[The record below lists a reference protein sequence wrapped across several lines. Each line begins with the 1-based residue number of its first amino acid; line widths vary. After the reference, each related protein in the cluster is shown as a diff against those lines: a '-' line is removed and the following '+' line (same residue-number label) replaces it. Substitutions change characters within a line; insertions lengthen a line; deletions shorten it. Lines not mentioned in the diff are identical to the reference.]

1 MISLHTSVVY
11 FLGLRL
17 ILQTRTYFMAVIKDS
32 ARFEIGRNFL
42 RQKNPVPTALFFSL
56 KDYLDERKLRL
67 WDFFRKIDKDG
78 TMRVPVADF
87 RKAVQLSN

>member
-1 MISLHTSVVY
+1 LSV
-11 FLGLRL
+11 F
-17 ILQTRTYFMAVIKDS
+17 KDS
-32 ARFEIGRNFL
+32 ARFEIGRNFKT
-42 RQKNPVPTALFFSL
+42 KNPVATALFFSL

-87 RKAVQLSN
+87 RKAVQVSN